1 MKIISQNLKMQ
12 KIITIENIRINLAK
26 DPSTLVRKALSE
38 NPEISIEV
46 QKILVTGDGKGA
58 LEGLARNS
66 HVDHS
71 IYHEL
76 IKIAEA
82 DNDKKSFIMQGFFD
96 NPNLPKKIKNKI
108 VSEKYKE
115 YFFMSF
121 QCLSLDDTEKK
132 YIINTLNSI
141 GTKASL
147 DDFKINSV
155 NKKQAVVSIRR
166 TKKQF
171 QEIMQNGILKDQIQI
186 VLEEDTPIEF
196 INELIKREDLK
207 NFDSWLSV
215 ALAQNPNVKYETLAK
230 MSKSINKEVL
240 KAIVT
245 NKNINLEIL
254 EKISKNKD
262 NSVRSIVANPNWFEL
277 PPFMF

>member
-1 MKIISQNLKMQ
+1 MLKMQ
-12 KIITIENIRINLAK
+12 KNITLENIRINLAK

-71 IYHEL
+71 IYDEL
-76 IKIAEA
+76 IKIAET
-82 DNDKKSFIMQGFFD
+82 DNDRQSFVIQGFFD

-108 VSEKYKE
+108 ISEKYKD
-115 YFFMSF
+115 YFCMSF
-121 QCLSLDDTEKK
+121 QCLSLDDTEKE
-132 YIINTLNSI
+132 YIVNTLNSI

-147 DDFKINSV
+147 DDFKINTVS
-155 NKKQAVVSIRR
+155 KKQAVKSTKR

-171 QEIMQNGILKDQIQI
+171 QVIVQNGTSKDQIQI
-186 VLEEDTPIEF
+186 ALEEDTPIEF
-196 INELIKREDLK
+196 IDELIKQEDLK

-215 ALAQNPNVKYETLAK
+215 ALAQNSNVNSETLAK
-230 MSKSINKEVL
+230 MSKSKNNEVL

-245 NKNINLEIL
+245 NNNISLEIL

-262 NSVRSIVANPNWFEL
+262 NSVRSIVANPYWFEL
-277 PPFMF
+277 PPFMFS